1 MNPVP
6 RSVVCLKQP
15 NSKCHMRIKT
25 VVTACSILI
34 GNEALAQQP
43 GCTQPASCTVPCQPP
58 AGAPP
63 QQPAGAPPQQ
73 DQPSGAFAAPPRT
86 GTVFGGS
93 RGIGFEGPRID
104 LHPLQIRLPTLTC
117 GSLVRTLT
125 NPRMQLD
132 AASAPYTTDV
142 RREFGVEAGNP
153 SAGAPPAGAPGPNA
167 GAPGCTQGAGAP
179 NCVDPAAAAH
189 LPPMPPIPQYE
200 QGAFMQGGYIQ
211 DPATGRIYRVVAQP
225 IAVQQQYAAAPVQY
239 ATQAQQYAAP
249 VQQYAA
255 PAQQYAA
262 PVQYAA
268 PTQQYQVMPASI
280 TREVPA
286 AEQVQLQD
294 ALNASQRRQEELE
307 AELRQ
312 VQALVGRMAQ
322 QQSAPAP
329 APVAVATPASTPVVS
344 NVPLHE
350 VGGTSAVSTDAAS
363 AEKPGLNR
371 ALRKLFAHAK

>member
-1 MNPVP
+1 
-6 RSVVCLKQP
+6 
-15 NSKCHMRIKT
+15 MRIKT

-34 GNEALAQQP
+34 GNEAFGQQP

-73 DQPSGAFAAPPRT
+73 DQPAGAFAAPPRT

-93 RGIGFEGPRID
+93 RGIGIEGPRID
-104 LHPLQIRLPTLTC
+104 LHALQIRLPTITG

-125 NPRMQLD
+125 SPRMQLD

-142 RREFGVEAGNP
+142 RREFGVEAGSPN
-153 SAGAPPAGAPGPNA
+153 AGAPPAGAPGPNA

-179 NCVDPAAAAH
+179 NCVDPAAAASAQI
-189 LPPMPPIPQYE
+189 PPMPPIPQYE
-200 QGAFMQGGYIQ
+200 AGAFMQGGLIQ
-211 DPATGRIYRVVAQP
+211 DPATGRVYRVVAQP
-225 IAVQQQYAAAPVQY
+225 VAVQQQVAYAAPVQY
-239 ATQAQQYAAP
+239 AAQQYAAP

-255 PAQQYAA
+255 PSQHYPA

-322 QQSAPAP
+322 QQSVAAPAP
-329 APVAVATPASTPVVS
+329 TPVAVAAPVSAPVVS
-344 NVPLHE
+344 NLPLHE

-363 AEKPGLNR
+363 SEKPGLNR